1 MPGRTFRRERG
12 TQLREV
18 GFAVGLFA
26 LLSIALL
33 TLLVLFVDVIV
44 EGAGSLSASFFT
56 ETTSR
61 VDPSR
66 APASQ
71 GRSWAR
77 CT

>member
-33 TLLVLFVDVIV
+33 TLLVLIVDVIV
-44 EGAGSLSASFFT
+44 EGAGSLLGQLLHRNHL
-56 ETTSR
+56 SR
-61 VDPSR
+61 GSE
-66 APASQ
+66 
-71 GRSWAR
+71 
-77 CT
+77 